1 MAEQNN
7 TFQQNKVSTTGITL
21 FDENGIMLKMGYLDD
36 SLSLLIG
43 EPKVS
48 DNGKRSYP
56 QDTRYPFII
65 RLDRATAL
73 YEEIIL
79 KKVLPAIEN
88 GTNYNG
94 GIFLNKRNDAIFE
107 IRVQDG
113 DVYLVYHKEIGEDRV
128 PKSSHVFKCQKTPV
142 IEKYNPDGSH
152 FEKSDT
158 EAYFML
164 FCRYLDAGIYDLNN
178 SSAHSFRKANYYT
191 TNKIFNYLEG
201 LASKLGVTIE
211 SRTFKPS
218 TSNAFMDVSGAE
230 NEELPFNPDEN
241 SVSTSLEGLIS

>member
-7 TFQQNKVSTTGITL
+7 NFQQNKVSTSGITL
-21 FDENGIMLKMGYLDD
+21 FDENGIMLKLGYLDD

-43 EPKVS
+43 EPKIA

-65 RLDRATAL
+65 TLDRATAL
-73 YEEIIL
+73 YEKIIL
-79 KKVLPAIEN
+79 EKVLPAIEN

-94 GIFLNKRNDAIFE
+94 GVFLNKRNDAIFE

-142 IEKYNPDGSH
+142 IENYHTDGSH

-158 EAYFML
+158 EAYFLL
-164 FCRYLDAGIYDLNN
+164 FCRYVDAGIYDLNN

-211 SRTFKPS
+211 SRSFKPS
-218 TSNAFMDVSGAE
+218 VSNAFMDVSNAE
-230 NEELPFNPDEN
+230 GDLISFNPDEQ
-241 SVSTSLEGLIS
+241 SAQTSLEGLIS